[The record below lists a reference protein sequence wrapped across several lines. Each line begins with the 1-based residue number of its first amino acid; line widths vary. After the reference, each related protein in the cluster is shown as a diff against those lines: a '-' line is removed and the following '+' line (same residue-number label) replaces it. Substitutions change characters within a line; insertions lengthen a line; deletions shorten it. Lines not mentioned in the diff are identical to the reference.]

1 MAGRMIKSWP
11 NDNGD
16 IVLSDLRNVGVYS
29 MLILPEKSVQQPIPC
44 LIYPNPDYSVMSSST
59 SSKQGDHVRAIANMD
74 STLGALERQLEL
86 RRKKIQHFEQ
96 LLTSKKQI
104 IQDCQEVL
112 DGPLRFAFNTGHLS
126 EDAMPPEVVAIF
138 QKRKSERRK
147 QILERLIPI
156 VGETAMTEFTLD
168 TRVEGDIAEHSI
180 HPLHVLECASGWITS
195 SVGGVAW
202 VGTNVENQSNQSLF
216 NIRLSISLSCSHG
229 RSLSQLEPG
238 STGLLISFVRMGVS
252 DIYDDHDDCFDLS
265 LVTKRLMSGSVQL
278 HLDRKLDQKGPEM
291 YHSTVPI
298 TNITFLEYCPKIWR
312 SALDD
317 IILPY
322 SIRCQLNGI
331 TAKRFSVLAQDGL
344 LLSLS
349 DENTTFGS
357 MEEDL
362 IVKIVPSAH
371 SLISGKHENSLDV
384 LFRAKTEALAVEY
397 AKKAALL
404 CSRFV

>member
-1 MAGRMIKSWP
+1 
-11 NDNGD
+11 
-16 IVLSDLRNVGVYS
+16 
-29 MLILPEKSVQQPIPC
+29 
-44 LIYPNPDYSVMSSST
+44 MSSST

-138 QKRKSERRK
+138 QKRRSERRK

-168 TRVEGDIAEHSI
+168 TRVEGDIAEHSV

-202 VGTNVENQSNQSLF
+202 VGANVENQSSQSLF

-238 STGLLISFVRMGVS
+238 STGLLISFIRMGVS
-252 DIYDDHDDCFDLS
+252 DIYDDDDDCFDLS

-278 HLDRKLDQKGPEM
+278 HLDRKLDQKGPE
-291 YHSTVPI
+291 I
-298 TNITFLEYCPKIWR
+298 
-312 SALDD
+312 
-317 IILPY
+317 
-322 SIRCQLNGI
+322 IRCQLNGI

-344 LLSLS
+344 SLSLS
-349 DENTTFGS
+349 DENMTFGS

-371 SLISGKHENSLDV
+371 SLINGKHENSLDV